1 MKTRKRKIR
10 ITATPAIAGKRGWVF
25 CLLGALLLAIA
36 TPAKA
41 QCTAE
46 NTAFQSGEHVMYDLY
61 FNWKFIWKKVGL
73 ASLTTFSTTYQSKP
87 AYRFNLLSVGSKK
100 TDFFFKMRDTL
111 TCITTNRL
119 EPLYFRK
126 GAEEGDRYTVDEVW
140 FSYKDD
146 KCIANQR
153 RMRRGRD
160 TVRARDESEGCM
172 FDMLS
177 ILMQARSFDVDDYT
191 VGQKI
196 IFPMAT
202 GTKIED
208 QTLIY
213 RGKKVFKAEGGVKY
227 RCLVFSLVEY
237 KKGKEKEVITFY
249 ITDDKNHLPVR
260 LDLYL
265 NFGSAKA
272 FLKEIKGNRHPLTSI
287 VEKK

>member
-1 MKTRKRKIR
+1 MKKI
-10 ITATPAIAGKRGWVF
+10 IFILLCSWFTICAAG
-25 CLLGALLLAIA
+25 
-36 TPAKA
+36 A
-41 QCTAE
+41 QCAAKNE
-46 NTAFQSGEHVMYDLY
+46 AIQAGELLTYDLK
-61 FNWKFIWKKVGL
+61 FNWKFIWKDAGVARMDMQAL
-73 ASLTTFSTTYQSKP
+73 TYQGKP
-87 AYRFNLLSVGSKK
+87 CFRTNLVAATNGMV
-100 TDFFFKMRDTL
+100 DFFFKMRDTL